1 MLDKI
6 KYLPLPVDFALP
18 VVFKKVTDASRKLA
32 ELKGLSQTIPNQQL
46 LISTLGL
53 QEAKD
58 SSEIENIITTHDE
71 LYKGDLQI
79 DQINPATKEVQNYY
93 QALQK
98 GHKLLLEKGLLTN
111 SIILEIQKE
120 LEGNDA
126 GFRTTPGTDLVNDR
140 TGEVIYTPPQDPGEI
155 HQLMGNLEAYINND
169 SLQEI
174 DPLIKMAIIHHQ
186 FENIHPFYD
195 GNGRTGRIINV
206 LYLVKQGLLDIP
218 VLYLSR
224 YIVRKKDLYYRY
236 LQEARD
242 SGTWINWVCFILDA
256 VENTAGE
263 TIRLIKQIDQAMHSY
278 KRSMKE
284 KAPKIYSK
292 ELLENLFFHPYTK
305 IEFVIKDLPLKSRI
319 TAAKYLDNLAQIGL
333 VQKAKVG
340 KYNYYIN
347 TALMKILQGRSLG

>member
-1 MLDKI
+1 LVFGLD
-6 KYLPLPVDFALP
+6 
-18 VVFKKVTDASRKLA
+18 
-32 ELKGLSQTIPNQQL
+32 KGLSL
-46 LISTLGL
+46 
-53 QEAKD
+53 
-58 SSEIENIITTHDE
+58 
-71 LYKGDLQI
+71 
-79 DQINPATKEVQNYY
+79 
-93 QALQK
+93 
-98 GHKLLLEKGLLTN
+98 
-111 SIILEIQKE
+111 
-120 LEGNDA
+120 
-126 GFRTTPGTDLVNDR
+126 DR

-155 HQLMGNLEAYINND
+155 LQLMGNLEAYINND

-186 FENIHPFYD
+186 FESIHPFYD

-224 YIVRKKDLYYRY
+224 YIVRNKDLYYRY

-305 IEFVIKDLPLKSRI
+305 IEFVMKDLPLKSRI